1 MSTNKLQ
8 LQEKELLAR
17 ISELELEIKKIKNR
31 KKYGLV
37 WEDKPEDVVLQ
48 CKENIPILKE
58 VKTRKLVSDNSLPTN
73 ILIEG
78 DNYHS
83 LSVLNYT
90 HRGAVDVIYADPPYN
105 TGSTDWR
112 YNNDYVDRTDSFR
125 HSKWISFM
133 EKRLRLA
140 KNLLKEDGIICVTI
154 DDYEIS
160 RLILLMEEIF
170 GEFNHLGT
178 VPIRNNPA
186 GRSTTKGISI
196 THEYAVFFGKTDKAF
211 VSRLDRNQSQLDRY
225 DESDDKGTFEWVNF
239 RKPGSMREESPKMYY
254 PIFVSS
260 DSVRL
265 PKLIWEENEDDYK
278 LLEKPKKGE
287 EIIYPIDDDGKQRRW
302 RWGIERFV
310 KEQNDLMSRS
320 SKGKLHVYVKGR
332 MNDDGVLPM
341 TWWDKKEYSSTA
353 YGTNLLKDIF
363 AELQIFS
370 YPKSLYAVMDS
381 IRVMSDKKDAV
392 VLDFFAGSGT
402 TGHATLELNK
412 QDGGKRKFILCTN
425 NENKICEEVTYERI
439 KRVAKGYKNRKGEK
453 VEGLGGNLCYFKT
466 DLVSVDKL
474 RRISDESKI
483 KVTYQAGEMIALREN
498 TLNEIEKN
506 DWWQVFEG
514 DGKLTAIYFTENKTK
529 LKELLKMLEKK
540 NQPTTLYIF
549 GWGKNEY
556 KNDYSTHSI
565 RVEDIP
571 EPILEVYKE
580 INRI

>member
-1 MSTNKLQ
+1 MSQT
-8 LQEKELLAR
+8 EKELRAQ
-17 ISELELEIKKIKNR
+17 ISDLQSEIKKLKNR

-48 CKENIPILKE
+48 CETNIPLLKE
-58 VKTRKLVSDNSLPTN
+58 VKSRKLVSDNSLPTN

-105 TGSTDWR
+105 TGATDWR
-112 YNNDYVDRTDSFR
+112 YNNDYVDKNDNFR

-140 KNLLKEDGIICVTI
+140 KNLLKENGIICVTI

-196 THEYAVFFGKTDKAF
+196 THEYAVFFGKTESAF
-211 VSRLDRNQSQLDRY
+211 VSRLDRNQSQIDRY
-225 DESDDKGTFEWVNF
+225 DEKDANGAFEWVNF

-254 PIFVSS
+254 PIFATK
-260 DSVRL
+260 DSIRL
-265 PKLIWEENEDDYK
+265 PKLTWDDNLEDYQ

-302 RWGIERFV
+302 RWGIERFMN
-310 KEQNDLMSRS
+310 EQDEFQSRIQK
-320 SKGKLHVYVKGR
+320 SKLQIYVKGR
-332 MNDDGVLPM
+332 MNEDGILPM

-381 IRVMSDKKDAV
+381 LRVMSDKRDAV
-392 VLDFFAGSGT
+392 ILDFFAGSGT
-402 TGHATLELNK
+402 TGHAVLELNK
-412 QDGGKRKFILCTN
+412 QDGGNRKFILCTN
-425 NENKICEEVTYERI
+425 NENKICEEVTYERL
-439 KRVAKGYKNRKGEK
+439 KRVIKGYKNRKGVK
-453 VEGLGGNLCYFKT
+453 VEGLSGNLSYFKT
-466 DLVSVDKL
+466 DMVNVDKL
-474 RRISDESKI
+474 HRISDEAKI
-483 KVTYQAGEMIALREN
+483 KITYQAGEMIALREN
-498 TLNEIEKN
+498 TSNEVDKN
-506 DWWQVFEG
+506 EWWQIFEG
-514 DGKLTAIYFTENKTK
+514 NGKLTAIYFTEDKTK
-529 LKELLKMLEKK
+529 LKEIIKILEKK
-540 NQPTTLYIF
+540 NQPTTLYVF

-556 KNDYSTHSI
+556 KNDYSTRTI

>member
-1 MSTNKLQ
+1 MSQT
-8 LQEKELLAR
+8 EKELLAR
-17 ISELELEIKKIKNR
+17 IADLQSEIKKIKNR
-31 KKYGLV
+31 KKYGLI

-48 CKENIPILKE
+48 CQNNIPILKE
-58 VKTRKLVSDNSLPTN
+58 VKTRKVVSDNSLPTN

-105 TGSTDWR
+105 TGNKSWK
-112 YNNDYVDRTDSFR
+112 YNNDYVEKEDSFR
-125 HSKWISFM
+125 HSKWISYID
-133 EKRLRLA
+133 KRVRLA
-140 KNLLKEDGIICVTI
+140 KNLLKESGLLIFAI
-154 DDYEIS
+154 DDYEVHTL
-160 RLILLMEEIF
+160 RLLLDEIM
-170 GEFNHLGT
+170 GEDNRLGT
-178 VPIRNNPA
+178 VVVVHNPG
-186 GRSTTKGISI
+186 GRQDEQYFATA
-196 THEYAVFFGKTDKAF
+196 HEYMLVYAKNRDQAIVKHLDQSEDKIKDYQFSDSISSYKLREYRRSGANSRRTD
-211 VSRLDRNQSQLDRY
+211 RPNL
-225 DESDDKGTFEWVNF
+225 W
-239 RKPGSMREESPKMYY
+239 Y
-254 PIFVSS
+254 PIYIN
-260 DSVRL
+260 
-265 PKLIWEENEDDYK
+265 PKTLEASISKMKGWDEIW
-278 LLEKPKKGE
+278 
-287 EIIYPIDDDGKQRRW
+287 PIDNEGIERVW
-302 RWGIERFV
+302 RWGAGTFNEKKNDYIYIKKYGDGYRFYV
-310 KEQNDLMSRS
+310 KERS
-320 SKGKLHVYVKGR
+320 IHYKGEKSKTFWLK
-332 MNDDGVLPM
+332 P
-341 TWWDKKEYSSTA
+341 EYSAVNGTA
-353 YGTNLLKDIF
+353 VLK
-363 AELQIFS
+363 EIFS
-370 YPKSLYAVMDS
+370 EKSDKIFDFPKSPFLMRDVLLVASQEDS
-381 IRVMSDKKDAV
+381 TI
-392 VLDFFAGSGT
+392 LDFFAGSGT

-439 KRVAKGYKNRKGEK
+439 KRVMKGYKNKKGEK
-453 VEGLGGNLCYFKT
+453 VEGLGGNLSYFKT

-529 LKELLKMLEKK
+529 LKELLKILEKK